1 MRKNPHDRTLRGE
14 PKEQHLSNLIL
25 ALLPKKKKKK
35 HFVINNITLSI

>member
-14 PKEQHLSNLIL
+14 PKEQHLSNLSL

-35 HFVINNITLSI
+35 LIKE